1 MSQLA
6 SGDNAPPFE
15 LPTDGGGS
23 ASLSAYRG
31 RKLVIFFYPGDD
43 GTTCTAEAQDF
54 TAAKADFEA
63 AGTAVIG
70 ISPDSVKSHDK
81 FKLKRGLDVT
91 LASDEAKGVLQA
103 YGVWQEKQMYGRTY
117 MGVVRTTML
126 VDAEGRIARIWPGV
140 KVKGHVA
147 EVLAAAKAL

>member
-6 SGDNAPPFE
+6 PGDNAPPFE

-43 GTTCTAEAQDF
+43 GTTCTAEALDF
-54 TAAKADFEA
+54 TAAKGDFEA
-63 AGTAVIG
+63 AGTALIG

-91 LASDEAKGVLQA
+91 LASDESRSVVEA
-103 YGVWQEKQMYGRTY
+103 YGVWQEKQMYGRSY

-126 VDAEGRIARIWPGV
+126 IDGEGRIARIWPGV

-147 EVLAAAKAL
+147 EVLAAARAL